1 MGQRADG
8 NVIDAGAAISSDVVE
23 GNASTGLGAHASRVT
38 DFHSGFGNIRRHII
52 EKNQLRA
59 DIYCLGDL
67 LKRVALN
74 LHGKNW
80 ELLAD
85 GSKCGG
91 QRTCGQDVII
101 PINALSPKPSG

>member
-1 MGQRADG
+1 
-8 NVIDAGAAISSDVVE
+8 
-23 GNASTGLGAHASRVT
+23 
-38 DFHSGFGNIRRHII
+38 NIRRHII

-67 LKRVALN
+67 LKRVALD

-91 QRTCGQDVII
+91 QRTCGQDVIVLDQRCRCSLGDLVGS
-101 PINALSPKPSG
+101 PHAPTDEANNEYCGRSSPALTVCGSSP